1 MFRSRPATLL
11 DRTCCKKASRSG
23 PWISSRPM
31 WDTSN
36 RLQKCRVYRC
46 SATIPVGYWTGISH
60 PPKSTM
66 EAPAATW
73 ISYSWVRLSSLMF
86 LPPYY
91 ITLIPSFVP
100 LVLLR
105 LLRLS
110 SRWTFSGRIVDTPRR
125 RLGHAPE
132 TFWTHKKAQ
141 NRFRQFCASVFVP
154 ERFPAG
160 AGCTFGVRTGRTLR
174 SIVVVRP
181 FCLRASAFP
190 FGAAAAVSPGPVIRT
205 LFACHP

>member
-1 MFRSRPATLL
+1 M
-11 DRTCCKKASRSG
+11 
-23 PWISSRPM
+23 
-31 WDTSN
+31 
-36 RLQKCRVYRC
+36 
-46 SATIPVGYWTGISH
+46 
-60 PPKSTM
+60 
-66 EAPAATW
+66 
-73 ISYSWVRLSSLMF
+73 
-86 LPPYY
+86 
-91 ITLIPSFVP
+91 FVP
-100 LVLLR
+100 LFVSLILLR

-110 SRWTFSGRIVDTPRR
+110 SRWTHSGRIVDTPRR

-190 FGAAAAVSPGPVIRT
+190 FGAAAEYSAVSPELIIRSVDSFCFFKLT
-205 LFACHP
+205 HGHAFVKKEICASHFTARCTNLTAVFRTQRRAAS

>member
-1 MFRSRPATLL
+1 MFVPL
-11 DRTCCKKASRSG
+11 
-23 PWISSRPM
+23 
-31 WDTSN
+31 
-36 RLQKCRVYRC
+36 
-46 SATIPVGYWTGISH
+46 
-60 PPKSTM
+60 
-66 EAPAATW
+66 
-73 ISYSWVRLSSLMF
+73 
-86 LPPYY
+86 
-91 ITLIPSFVP
+91 FVP

-110 SRWTFSGRIVDTPRR
+110 SRWTHSGRIADRSWR
-125 RLGHAPE
+125 CLGHVPE
-132 TFWTHKKAQ
+132 RFWTHKKAQ

-190 FGAAAAVSPGPVIRT
+190 FGAAQRAVSPGPTIRHLFSSGVIPARSFPRPT
-205 LFACHP
+205 YNTIFYTVLSTIIPKFFRILFALYKDVCRSRA